1 MLTLHFLL
9 LLILPPST
17 SIQPSSAA
25 EERAT
30 RTTYRLSKPLIGD
43 DGRIYTCSEKNL
55 FGFESNGTISWSV
68 HLNFTC
74 NARIAPV
81 LGERGKIYLVA
92 EDRVLRIDFSAVRHS
107 GAAVEVLFGPEPGQA
122 ATKIIGISVSTLSSC
137 VYINLLR
144 RGLFA
149 YTVHGEL
156 LWSVGPVLDQFGYRL
171 GCRRNPSDCSFTSV
185 PVIDY
190 CEANIYIANSDGE
203 IYSLSARTP
212 HFKWIQDLSSLDKV
226 YTITAG
232 NDGRL
237 YVTVP
242 ARALV
247 LALDVST
254 GNVLWQ
260 RNVGPLSSSN
270 CGLVV
275 DLNGW
280 VSIGSLDGCV
290 YSISPTGDLMKFP
303 RATKLDL
310 VIQVSPVL
318 DCSGYAIYIS
328 QTQVEGKT
336 NHIIGEYT
344 IISAMRPKSAIFS
357 LLVPATGSVY
367 WSQKYSD
374 QFTSSLAGSDLDH
387 FLLDEEILLAFVAAS
402 KTGNPLACQ
411 GQKLASS
418 CFRAWSKRYSIE
430 KGDERRILLFLFFE
444 SAILLVLAS
453 LVRFC
458 CVFWRK
464 KKLQGGDLGS
474 FLKKRHSLQLKRRA
488 LDRTVSELKQRA
500 DKGTLSS
507 EVLEELGD
515 LERKKNSIERKLSTT
530 YSLGRDR
537 VAPSSPKTLL
547 PLHKAKGRSYSFQ
560 DAKKESLTILQ
571 TPSDTTS
578 APSSSSS
585 TGSSVGGEA
594 EAGSCR
600 DGRALDAKGKGPI
613 EAESS
618 SSSGNGGSRESY
630 RRSPSV
636 PETSSKEFMDVFNEK
651 VEVKGELG
659 GDGNV
664 GESRNGKLL
673 KRRRTLSSN
682 N

>member
-1 MLTLHFLL
+1 M
-9 LLILPPST
+9 
-17 SIQPSSAA
+17 
-25 EERAT
+25 
-30 RTTYRLSKPLIGD
+30 
-43 DGRIYTCSEKNL
+43 
-55 FGFESNGTISWSV
+55 
-68 HLNFTC
+68 
-74 NARIAPV
+74 APV

-92 EDRVLRIDFSAVRHS
+92 EDRVLRIDFSAARYS

-137 VYINLLR
+137 VYINLHR

-149 YTVHGEL
+149 YTMRGEL
-156 LWSVGPVLDQFGYRL
+156 LWSVGPVLNQFGYRL
-171 GCRRNPSDCSFTSV
+171 GCRRNPTDCSFTSV

-203 IYSLSARTP
+203 LYSLSARAT
-212 HFKWIQDLSSLDKV
+212 HFKWIQDLSLLDKV
-226 YTITAG
+226 FTITAG
-232 NDGRL
+232 NNGRL
-237 YVTVP
+237 YVAVP

-260 RNVGPLSSSN
+260 RTVGPLSSSD
-270 CGLVV
+270 CRLVV

-290 YSISPTGDLMKFP
+290 YSISPAGDLMKFP
-303 RATKLDL
+303 RAIKLDS
-310 VIQVSPVL
+310 VIQVSPIL

-336 NHIIGEYT
+336 NHIVGEYT
-344 IISAMRPKSAIFS
+344 VVSAMRPESAIFS

-387 FLLDEEILLAFVAAS
+387 FLLDEESLLAFVAAS

-418 CFRAWSKRYSIE
+418 CFRARLKRHSID

-444 SAILLVLAS
+444 SAVLLVLAS

-464 KKLQGGDLGS
+464 KKLRGGDLGS
-474 FLKKRHSLQLKRRA
+474 FLRKRHSLQLKKRA
-488 LDRTVSELKQRA
+488 LNRTVSELKQRA
-500 DKGTLSS
+500 DKEALSS

-515 LERKKNSIERKLSTT
+515 LERKKDSIERKLSTT
-530 YSLGRDR
+530 YSLGRDHAVR
-537 VAPSSPKTLL
+537 SSRKPLL
-547 PLHKAKGRSYSFQ
+547 PLHQAKGRSYSFQ
-560 DAKKESLTILQ
+560 DAKKESVAISH
-571 TPSDTTS
+571 TPGDATS

-585 TGSSVGGEA
+585 FTGSIGASEA
-594 EAGSCR
+594 EAGRVS
-600 DGRALDAKGKGPI
+600 DAKGKGPI
-613 EAESS
+613 EEESS
-618 SSSGNGGSRESY
+618 SSSSSGDRSSPEGY
-630 RRSPSV
+630 WRSPSE
-636 PETSSKEFMDVFNEK
+636 PETSSKGFILNEEI
-651 VEVKGELG
+651 EVRGELG
-659 GDGNV
+659 GDSNV
-664 GESRNGKLL
+664 GDSRNGKFL